1 MDLAM
6 EGPSASRNTLPG
18 VPYAAERVTHSG
30 YEPMDTTPVRAP

>member
-18 VPYAAERVTHSG
+18 VPYAAERVTHLG
-30 YEPMDTTPVRAP
+30 YEPMYITPVRAP

>member
-18 VPYAAERVTHSG
+18 VPYAAERMTPLG
-30 YEPMDTTPVRAP
+30 YEPMYITPVRAP

>member
-18 VPYAAERVTHSG
+18 VPYAAERMTPLG
-30 YEPMDTTPVRAP
+30 YEPMDIIPVRAP